1 MDCKKIRE
9 NMLKEAKRLA
19 SDKRINLAIIQVGE
33 DAASDIYVRN
43 KIKTCTEVGINT
55 QVHKLVN
62 YSYEGVSRL
71 ISKMNSN
78 PNIHGIILQL
88 PLADDLKGYE
98 QKLLDLIKWN
108 KDVDGLSSEN
118 IKRLWTDQEC
128 ITPATPTGL
137 LNLLPEDLSG
147 KTVTVVN
154 RSNLIGKPLIKM
166 LLNRNATVT
175 IAHSKTNFDEH
186 AISSDYCIVAVGQM
200 YEFDTINHF
209 CDFWIDCGINKDTEG
224 VIRGDVLNG
233 ETDVYCT
240 PVPGGV
246 GILTTAQVAWNT
258 IKCYELQ

>member
-1 MDCKKIRE
+1 M
-9 NMLKEAKRLA
+9 
-19 SDKRINLAIIQVGE
+19 
-33 DAASDIYVRN
+33 
-43 KIKTCTEVGINT
+43 
-55 QVHKLVN
+55 
-62 YSYEGVSRL
+62 
-71 ISKMNSN
+71 
-78 PNIHGIILQL
+78 
-88 PLADDLKGYE
+88 
-98 QKLLDLIKWN
+98 
-108 KDVDGLSSEN
+108 
-118 IKRLWTDQEC
+118 
-128 ITPATPTGL
+128 
-137 LNLLPEDLSG
+137 NLLPEDLSG

-246 GILTTAQVAWNT
+246 GILTTAQVALNT